1 VKSIYL
7 FLVFLGV
14 FLISGC
20 TTRSEPAPKQT
31 YTRFQSV
38 PASQATLLQKGEQKT
53 HCIVCGMHL
62 PTFYKTNHAATTK
75 EKQTR
80 QYCSLH
86 CVVHD
91 NEINKIDLYDVK
103 VVDVTTLRFI
113 SAQSAYYVV
122 GSMIEGTMTRFSK
135 YAFAKR
141 EDADAFAGKYGG
153 HVMNFYDAYTI
164 AMQDFTENGE

>member
-1 VKSIYL
+1 MKIIYIILALLGIFL
-7 FLVFLGV
+7 FNA
-14 FLISGC
+14 C
-20 TTRSEPAPKQT
+20 TGTVQQQTPQKT

-38 PASQATLLQKGEQKT
+38 PLSQAILLQHGNKKED
-53 HCIVCGMHL
+53 CIICGMHL

-75 EKQTR
+75 DHQIR

-91 NEINKIDLYDVK
+91 NEINKTDLYDVK
-103 VVDVTTLRFI
+103 VVDVTTLKFI

-122 GSMIEGTMTRFSK
+122 GSMREGTMSHFSK

-141 EDADAFAGKYGG
+141 KNADAFVKKYGG

-164 AMQDFTENGE
+164 AMQDFMTEE

>member
-1 VKSIYL
+1 MKSIYIL
-7 FLVFLGV
+7 LPILGA
-14 FLISGC
+14 LLLGGC
-20 TTRSEPAPKQT
+20 TGTVKPTPKKS

-38 PASQATLLQKGEQKT
+38 PASQVTLLQKGT
-53 HCIVCGMHL
+53 HQQECIVCGMDL

-75 EKQTR
+75 EKHIR

-91 NEINKIDLYDVK
+91 NEINKIDLYDLK
-103 VVDVTTLRFI
+103 VVDITSLKFI

-122 GSMIEGTMTRFSK
+122 GSMQEGTMTRFSK

-141 EDADAFAGKYGG
+141 KDANAFVQKYGG

-164 AMQDFTENGE
+164 AMQDFMEEE

>member
-1 VKSIYL
+1 MKTIYAVL
-7 FLVFLGV
+7 TFLGTL
-14 FLISGC
+14 LIIGC
-20 TTRSEPAPKQT
+20 STKSEPVPPNT

-38 PASQATLLQKGEQKT
+38 PSSQATLLQKGKHKA

-75 EKQTR
+75 ERQTR

-86 CVVHD
+86 CFVHD
-91 NEINKIDLYDVK
+91 NEMNTIDLYDVK
-103 VVDVTTLRFI
+103 VIDVTTLKFI

-122 GSMIEGTMTRFSK
+122 GSMKEGTMTRFSK

-141 EDADAFAGKYGG
+141 KDADAFVQKYGG

-164 AMQDFTENGE
+164 SMQDFTENGE